1 MASIEEEIN
10 KYLSDNVITWHS
22 RVAPWCKKATKGESH
37 ATRKFDP
44 RALVAHVV
52 RERRR
57 VASSPTEQVRNKYV
71 VHICVC
77 SAHVATEVN
86 WLNIRNAICESGST
100 DDNNSQAQVL
110 KDYFEKDK
118 GFNQMVDALL
128 SASSAQGTT
137 FCVRLC
143 QTPRSNAAPR
153 TYVDSVRLR
162 NLRLGWVCSQCT
174 SREHQKLLL
183 EDPQAA
189 AVEIRVPAPQQKV
202 CNRMY
207 VGDDGVEITC
217 GSKKPEKTSRKR
229 NRGDGSPLEM
239 TEFNK
244 YTRKLYDKVDL
255 LCEAAG
261 LHAVVCVTGVCKGG
275 KLRKNAGTKCKT
287 LQQGLCVISHV
298 HAKGACADEFN
309 TEYKCIDIWRKV
321 SEKVLE
327 EEVNKNYKDNLSK
340 TQAKAVSAIRQ
351 FCTENKDAGF
361 SDEMASALEAK
372 QVFSPDLLAHLSDDE
387 LRNDLGFTIGHLA
400 FTRQWLKGRQVA

>member
-128 SASSAQGTT
+128 SASSAQ
-137 FCVRLC
+137 
-143 QTPRSNAAPR
+143 
-153 TYVDSVRLR
+153 
-162 NLRLGWVCSQCT
+162 
-174 SREHQKLLL
+174 
-183 EDPQAA
+183 
-189 AVEIRVPAPQQKV
+189 
-202 CNRMY
+202 
-207 VGDDGVEITC
+207 
-217 GSKKPEKTSRKR
+217 
-229 NRGDGSPLEM
+229 
-239 TEFNK
+239 
-244 YTRKLYDKVDL
+244 
-255 LCEAAG
+255 
-261 LHAVVCVTGVCKGG
+261 
-275 KLRKNAGTKCKT
+275 
-287 LQQGLCVISHV
+287 
-298 HAKGACADEFN
+298 
-309 TEYKCIDIWRKV
+309 
-321 SEKVLE
+321 
-327 EEVNKNYKDNLSK
+327 
-340 TQAKAVSAIRQ
+340 
-351 FCTENKDAGF
+351 
-361 SDEMASALEAK
+361 
-372 QVFSPDLLAHLSDDE
+372 
-387 LRNDLGFTIGHLA
+387 
-400 FTRQWLKGRQVA
+400 